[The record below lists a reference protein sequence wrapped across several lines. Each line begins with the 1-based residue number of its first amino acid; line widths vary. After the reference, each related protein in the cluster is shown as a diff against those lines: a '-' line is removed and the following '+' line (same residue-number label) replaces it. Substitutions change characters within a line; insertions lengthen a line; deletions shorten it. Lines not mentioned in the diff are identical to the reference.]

1 MTLPVS
7 FMEETGSRRLYCRA
21 QAHPG
26 PHLHCGPQAHT
37 AFGTACCIGRVW
49 QPQAQPWPGQWVQV
63 HGAWVVAF
71 MAFLLW
77 LKVMPL

>member
-7 FMEETGSRRLYCRA
+7 CVGGDRIGSLYCRA

-26 PHLHCGPQAHT
+26 PHLHCGPQAQM
-37 AFGTACCIGRVW
+37 AFGTACCIGRLW
-49 QPQAQPWPGQWVQV
+49 QPQLQLWPGQLVQV

-77 LKVMPL
+77 LKVMPV